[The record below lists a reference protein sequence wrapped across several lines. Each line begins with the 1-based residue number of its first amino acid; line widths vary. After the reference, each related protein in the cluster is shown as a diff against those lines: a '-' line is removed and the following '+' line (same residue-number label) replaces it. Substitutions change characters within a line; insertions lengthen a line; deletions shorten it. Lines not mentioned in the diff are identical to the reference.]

1 MSFWLCVCHS
11 VQEYEINL
19 QDKTIKKMVPG
30 VTTEVY
36 LRAEERGTVSAFW
49 DEHFNGKSFECNA
62 FVKHS
67 TKEKGAFS
75 ITAHVEG
82 EAE

>member
-1 MSFWLCVCHS
+1 M
-11 VQEYEINL
+11 QEYEINL
-19 QDKTIKKMVPG
+19 QDKTIKKMAPG
-30 VTTEVY
+30 VTTEAY
-36 LRAEERGTVSAFW
+36 LKADERGTVAASW
-49 DEHFNGKSFECNA
+49 EEHFNGKSFECNV

-67 TKEKGAFS
+67 TKDKGAFS